1 MPLLVVRRKVA
12 SGPYSPIGYQ
22 YGSVY
27 PHSSLCAKSG
37 YCTAVYDGSQTFR
50 VKTEFE
56 QRPNESAK
64 AFAAFS
70 LYLSL
75 GPQRSLAAVSQ
86 KLKKSEGLMARWSG
100 QHRWVERTDAYVR
113 HLAKVE
119 AEAQTALLREKAVEW
134 GQRQQSLREEE
145 WTIHEECIRA
155 AREALKRFYERGKG
169 ATLGDV
175 ARLLDL
181 ASKLGRLS
189 SGLATDKTEVTGPD
203 NGPIRVE
210 FEEMLK
216 KIYSE
221 PVDVEAEP
229 VWPSPLP
236 PLPEGEGNG
245 PRGAASLPEKTDE
258 RS

>member
-1 MPLLVVRRKVA
+1 MK
-12 SGPYSPIGYQ
+12 
-22 YGSVY
+22 
-27 PHSSLCAKSG
+27 
-37 YCTAVYDGSQTFR
+37 QTF
-50 VKTEFE
+50 E
-56 QRPNESAK
+56 QQEKESAK

-75 GPQRSLAAVSQ
+75 GDERSLEAVSR
-86 KLKKSEGLMARWSG
+86 KLGKCKALMERWSR

-113 HLAKVE
+113 HFAEVE
-119 AEAQTALLREKAVEW
+119 AQAKTALVRQKAVEW
-134 GQRQQSLREEE
+134 GNRQQSLREEE

-189 SGLATDKTEVTGPD
+189 SGLATDKTEVSGPD

-216 KIYSE
+216 KIYGEQAE
-221 PVDVEAEP
+221 PAPTIDVECRASS
-229 VWPSPLP
+229 V
-236 PLPEGEGNG
+236 EGQKQITEG
-245 PRGAASLPEKTDE
+245 K
-258 RS
+258 

>member
-1 MPLLVVRRKVA
+1 MKER
-12 SGPYSPIGYQ
+12 
-22 YGSVY
+22 
-27 PHSSLCAKSG
+27 
-37 YCTAVYDGSQTFR
+37 
-50 VKTEFE
+50 FE
-56 QRPNESAK
+56 QLPNESAK
-64 AFAAFS
+64 AFTAFS

-75 GPQRSLAAVSQ
+75 DHERSLEAVAR
-86 KLKKSEGLMARWSG
+86 KLGRCKALMERWSR

-119 AEAQTALLREKAVEW
+119 TEAQTALLRQKASEW
-134 GQRQQSLREEE
+134 GNRQQSLREEE

-221 PVDVEAEP
+221 PIDVEATP
-229 VWPSPLP
+229 A
-236 PLPEGEGNG
+236 GD
-245 PRGAASLPEKTDE
+245 GAPALPEKADE